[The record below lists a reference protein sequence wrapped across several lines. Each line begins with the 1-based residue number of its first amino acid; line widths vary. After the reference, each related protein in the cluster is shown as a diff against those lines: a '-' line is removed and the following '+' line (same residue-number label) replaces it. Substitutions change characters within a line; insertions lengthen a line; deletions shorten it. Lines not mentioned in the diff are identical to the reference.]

1 MAWTGI
7 TAAALYAAAA
17 SGWRG
22 RGVAHCGLAFLVTVA
37 LHALWDSQQ
46 SLPGT
51 VAVGVGVGV
60 GVVSLVVLG
69 ITVHRSAAV
78 ARSSSLSRT
87 VPAPARSRH

>member
-7 TAAALYAAAA
+7 TAGALYAAAA

-22 RGVAHCGLAFLVTVA
+22 RGVAHCGLAFLVAVA
-37 LHALWDSQQ
+37 LHALWDSQK
-46 SLPGT
+46 SIIGT
-51 VAVGVGVGV
+51 VVV

-87 VPAPARSRH
+87 VPAPARSGH

>member
-37 LHALWDSQQ
+37 LHALWDSQK

-51 VAVGVGVGV
+51 VAVGVGV